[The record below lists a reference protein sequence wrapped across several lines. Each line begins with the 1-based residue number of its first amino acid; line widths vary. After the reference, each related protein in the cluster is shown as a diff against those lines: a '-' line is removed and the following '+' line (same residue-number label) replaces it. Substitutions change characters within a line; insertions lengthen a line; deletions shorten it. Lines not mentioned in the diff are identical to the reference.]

1 MTFPIPGPVY
11 RIHTRRLVLRCWEPS
26 DAPRLKAAID
36 ASIEHLLPWMPFAAY
51 EPQPLQHKIELI
63 RKWRSDFDADR
74 DFVYGVFS
82 RDETQ
87 VIGSTGLHTRAGE
100 LAREIG
106 YWIHKVHTRQGYA
119 TETAAALTRV
129 AFAVDKV
136 ERVEIHCDA
145 ANAVSGAI
153 AQNLGYTLEAK
164 LRKRVRTADGE
175 LRDMLVWTMLA
186 DEYLRSPLVSARV
199 EAFDV
204 IGRRIL

>member
-1 MTFPIPGPVY
+1 MTTPIPGPVY
-11 RIHTRRLVLRCWEPS
+11 RVHTRRLVLRCWEPG
-26 DAPRLKAAID
+26 DAPRLKAAVD

-63 RKWRSDFDADR
+63 RKWRSDFDSGR
-74 DFVYGVFS
+74 DFVYGIFS
-82 RDETQ
+82 RDETL
-87 VIGSTGLHTRAGE
+87 VIGSSGLHTRAGE

-106 YWIHKVHTRQGYA
+106 YWIHKAHTRRGYA
-119 TETAAALTRV
+119 TEAAAALTRV
-129 AFAVDKV
+129 AFAADKV

-145 ANAVSGAI
+145 ANAISGAI

-164 LRKRVRTADGE
+164 LRKRIRGADGE

-186 DEYLRSPLVSARV
+186 DEYLRSPLAGTPV
-199 EAFDV
+199 EAFDA